1 MKPSAADLFAAA
13 EALEAKVASAFAS
26 IPESKLEAVRLDAAK
41 PKPTTEPGR
50 LMRRA
55 EAARSRAEAEAEKEK
70 QRDAKLAERALER
83 ERREAD
89 RVAKEALKEAEKKR
103 KEAEK
108 CEEKARREAEKEAEK
123 AQKEAERKRK
133 EEERT
138 AARLEKERDLAAQK
152 AAKEAER
159 VAEQE
164 RRRSKLEAEKA
175 QKEAEKAEK
184 ERLVALAQERC
195 ASALP
200 RFVVE
205 FLLKNPTVSNRDA
218 AAGAVVHAWQSSAEH
233 SSPLFE
239 LTKAAARAKIG
250 EVTSARAPSSSRWE
264 ITPEA
269 LVAVGLAEAEA
280 EAMRPA
286 TELTEAEK
294 EKLRKER
301 ERREERERK
310 AKEEEKRAEQKA
322 KQASILKGFFAAAPK
337 RPAVPES
344 NVVTAPLVPVTEKGE
359 ASEEAERA
367 YAEAVRLGNTVA
379 VETLRAETL
388 ARWKRTK
395 FSRDANEDANED
407 RAAHSNRTTLKS
419 GRWGARRAPKRR
431 RGADAADPLRAAL
444 ERSALEAASSE
455 PAPAPK
461 RRKLISVDC
470 SSEYEDRACYRFGFQ
485 LGIEQLDSAAELR
498 KTFPVPGGR
507 PAYWGSGVP
516 PGRPSASKA
525 VTGRRPFALDPETA
539 YRTKPG
545 ASENED
551 ESSHV
556 HDSRGAGDG
565 DEPEGDFFDSGDEW
579 EEEEEG
585 ESLDDSDAED
595 AEDADEK
602 DALAAMGPEDEDDKE
617 GFVVPDGYLS
627 EEENAAREGGGAQI
641 EDAEMDEEESEEDEE
656 EAEEDR
662 RATADGG
669 RVDEK
674 SPSGGLARL
683 ASDDAN
689 RKLRAELA
697 RRKDRAARQGKPMV
711 VLAKTGLG
719 AELLLGLAPAR
730 FRAPKAGPDGVV
742 AAARPAVCA
751 FKARSSDAAGFG
763 DERAAGDAKRR
774 KALADLAFP
783 ERLPE
788 LVTFLL
794 REGFGLA
801 KEAATAAFA
810 EPRGLAKTSVRARVA
825 DVAHFDAGAKR
836 WEIKPEALASA
847 GLTPETAEALRPEEE
862 RAAKAAEE
870 AERAK
875 RLELARALELERERA
890 KAAREAERRAREEER
905 AKKEAE
911 RAELRA
917 KKEAE
922 LAELKA
928 AKEAERRA
936 KEAERRAKEEERAIA
951 KAAKEA
957 EKKAKEEERAIA
969 KAAKEAEK
977 KAKEEERA
985 VARAEK
991 EARRALKEANKNKK
1005 GGAEKT
1011 DAAPA
1016 VSPIKAMFDRAAEKA
1031 PEAGKAD
1038 DAEGGERRTAA

>member
-123 AQKEAERKRK
+123 VQKEAERKRK

-218 AAGAVVHAWQSSAEH
+218 AAGAVVHAWQTSAEH

-367 YAEAVRLGNTVA
+367 YAEAVRSGNTVA

-565 DEPEGDFFDSGDEW
+565 DEPEGEFFDSGDEW

-911 RAELRA
+911 RAEL
-917 KKEAE
+917 
-922 LAELKA
+922 
-928 AKEAERRA
+928 
-936 KEAERRAKEEERAIA
+936 
-951 KAAKEA
+951 
-957 EKKAKEEERAIA
+957 